1 MKTVG
6 LGGRVISCEDGVS
19 ADWQGVIVSD
29 NRIERFGRRDDLGGL
44 DGYEVIDLGDATL
57 MPGFV
62 DVHAHA
68 EVVCRTAFRT
78 VDCRAPECSTV
89 SDVADALLA
98 GTVDLEPGE
107 WLVGPANLFFALKP
121 QEGRVPNRAEH
132 DTVPTHRQTRN
143 KYV

>member
-1 MKTVG
+1 
-6 LGGRVISCEDGVS
+6 
-19 ADWQGVIVSD
+19 
-29 NRIERFGRRDDLGGL
+29 
-44 DGYEVIDLGDATL
+44 

-107 WLVGPANLFFALKP
+107 WLVGQANLFFDRKLK
-121 QEGRVPNRAEH
+121 EGRMATRAQI
-132 DTVPTHRQTRN
+132 DKASTDMPIALRAGGPTKILNSPSRHATGPRHH
-143 KYV
+143 